1 MKITFLGTGT
11 SSGVPVIGCQC
22 NVCMSHNIKD
32 NRLRSSVLI
41 DKNNTRILIDATP
54 DFREQMMELSFR
66 KIDGIVLTHEHYDHV
81 GGLDDLRPFGKF
93 GKIKIYAEENVADA
107 LRNRMPY
114 CFMEYKY
121 SGVPNLEIVEI
132 DTSPFSIGHIDL
144 TPIRVYHHKLPILGF
159 RIGNF
164 AYLTDVKTIPNHE
177 LTKLEGLDL
186 LVVSALRRQTHISH
200 QNLDEAIELINK
212 INPKSAYLTHIS
224 HEMGLHAEV
233 EKELSENIHL
243 AYDGLQINL

>member
-114 CFMEYKY
+114 CFMKHNYG
-121 SGVPNLEIVEI
+121 GVPNLEINEI
-132 DTSPFSIGHIDL
+132 DTSI
-144 TPIRVYHHKLPILGF
+144 LPIL
-159 RIGNF
+159 
-164 AYLTDVKTIPNHE
+164 P
-177 LTKLEGLDL
+177 
-186 LVVSALRRQTHISH
+186 
-200 QNLDEAIELINK
+200 
-212 INPKSAYLTHIS
+212 
-224 HEMGLHAEV
+224 M
-233 EKELSENIHL
+233 
-243 AYDGLQINL
+243 